1 MGLKVCA
8 TVPVRK
14 WKILNTPF
22 RRLSGKN
29 YRKSSVLDSIMV
41 IWPVWK
47 KGGIE
52 KLGQSVKCLL
62 HKHGDLSFLPSTIV
76 KAWCTGVF
84 L

>member
-1 MGLKVCA
+1 MLALKVCA

-41 IWPVWK
+41 IWPVWI

-62 HKHGDLSFLPSTIV
+62 HKHEDPSLDLQHPCKSQ
-76 KAWCTGVF
+76 AQ
-84 L
+84 